1 MPPYFWTRR
10 RDPRCCG
17 SAAAQQRDALQIGE
31 GVDALKARSPGSR
44 RIGLARCESSEQR
57 MEVGERMVIGELLQ
71 SEAAAVVG
79 ETAGWLSFARSSLM
93 AGRMSATRRTVT
105 RCSCSRSR
113 GR

>member
-17 SAAAQQRDALQIGE
+17 SAAAQERDALQIGE

-44 RIGLARCESSEQR
+44 RLGLARCESSG

-79 ETAGWLSFARSSLM
+79 ETARWLSFARSSLM

-105 RCSCSRSR
+105 RCS
-113 GR
+113 